1 MEKNE
6 NITFFFDEGDLHREH
21 YIDLANLQ
29 NEVDNI
35 SIPENDDNDND
46 EKNIIFI
53 MTTHYELNYTIKQLQ
68 VICEYYNLSTN
79 KLKKKDMI
87 EMIVAFEVNE
97 DNLEIYMKRREL
109 WYYMNELKS
118 DKFMRKFVIW
128 DKNT

>member
-1 MEKNE
+1 
-6 NITFFFDEGDLHREH
+6 
-21 YIDLANLQ
+21 
-29 NEVDNI
+29 
-35 SIPENDDNDND
+35 
-46 EKNIIFI
+46 